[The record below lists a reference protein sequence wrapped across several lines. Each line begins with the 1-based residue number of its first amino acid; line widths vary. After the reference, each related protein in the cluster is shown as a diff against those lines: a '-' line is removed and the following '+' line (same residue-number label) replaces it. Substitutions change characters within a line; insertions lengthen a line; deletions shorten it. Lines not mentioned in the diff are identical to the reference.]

1 MDQITFTMMLTCKK
15 CSRKRIDTMQ
25 KLLVALT
32 ISTLVLFSSNAFAGE
47 KATTEECVQKAHE
60 AAALINARGL
70 QEGIKLIGD
79 PKGPFVWKDS
89 YVFLMD
95 LNGKMLAH
103 PMQPELTRHEHV
115 FLQTDSADKAIFVH
129 FVNIA
134 IEHGEGWVDY
144 MWPKPGKKS
153 PSKKITYIYKVP
165 TKNLLVGAGV
175 YVGGMMY

>member
-1 MDQITFTMMLTCKK
+1 M
-15 CSRKRIDTMQ
+15 
-25 KLLVALT
+25 
-32 ISTLVLFSSNAFAGE
+32 
-47 KATTEECVQKAHE
+47 
-60 AAALINARGL
+60 INARGL
-70 QEGIKLIGD
+70 DEAVKLIGD

-95 LNGKMLAH
+95 MKGKMLAH

-115 FLQTDSADKAIFVH
+115 LLETDATGKAIFVH

-134 IEHGEGWVDY
+134 REHGEGWVDY

-153 PSKKITYIYKVP
+153 PSKKVTYIYKVP
-165 TKNLLVGAGV
+165 GKDLIVGAGV

>member
-1 MDQITFTMMLTCKK
+1 
-15 CSRKRIDTMQ
+15 MQ
-25 KLLVALT
+25 NT
-32 ISTLVLFSSNAFAGE
+32 ISAITLSILALFSSQLYAE
-47 KATTEECVQKAHE
+47 DRATTEECVQKTHE
-60 AAALINARGL
+60 AAAMINARGL
-70 QEGIKLIGD
+70 EETIKLIAD

-95 LNGKMLAH
+95 LKGKMLAH
-103 PMQPELTRHEHV
+103 PMQPELTQYEHV
-115 FLQTDSADKAIFVH
+115 LLQTDSADKAFFVH

-134 IEHGEGWVDY
+134 KNSGQGWVDY

-165 TKNLLVGAGV
+165 SKDVFVGAGV

>member
-1 MDQITFTMMLTCKK
+1 MQNFLAALALSTFV
-15 CSRKRIDTMQ
+15 
-25 KLLVALT
+25 LV
-32 ISTLVLFSSNAFAGE
+32 FSPAFAGE
-47 KATTEECVQKAHE
+47 HATTEECIQKTHE
-60 AAALINARGL
+60 AAAMINARGL
-70 QEGIKLIGD
+70 EEAIKLIGD

-95 LNGKMLAH
+95 MEGKMLAH
-103 PMQPELTRHEHV
+103 PMQPELTRYKHV
-115 FLQTDSADKAIFVH
+115 LLKTDSTGKAIFVH

-134 IEHGEGWVDY
+134 KEHGQGWVDY

-153 PSKKITYIYKVP
+153 PSKKVTYIYKVP

>member
-1 MDQITFTMMLTCKK
+1 
-15 CSRKRIDTMQ
+15 MQ
-25 KLLVALT
+25 RFLIALA
-32 ISTLVLFSSNAFAGE
+32 ISTLVLFSSQASAGD
-47 KATTEECVQKAHE
+47 KATTEECVVKTHE
-60 AAALINARGL
+60 AAAMINARGL
-70 QEGIKLIGD
+70 AESIKLIGD

-103 PMQPELTRHEHV
+103 PMQPELTHNEHV
-115 FLQTDSADKAIFVH
+115 LLETDATDKAIFVH

-134 IEHGEGWVDY
+134 RNPGQGWVDY

-153 PSKKITYIYKVP
+153 PSKKVTYVYRVP
-165 TKNLLVGAGV
+165 SKDLLVGAGV

>member
-1 MDQITFTMMLTCKK
+1 
-15 CSRKRIDTMQ
+15 MQ
-25 KLLVALT
+25 RFLIVLT
-32 ISTLVLFSSNAFAGE
+32 ISTFVLFSSPAFAGD
-47 KATTEECVQKAHE
+47 KATTEECVVKTHE
-60 AAALINARGL
+60 AAAMINARGL
-70 QEGIKLIGD
+70 AESIKLIGD

-103 PMQPELTRHEHV
+103 PMQPELTRNEHV
-115 FLQTDSADKAIFVH
+115 LLETDATDKAIFVH

-134 IEHGEGWVDY
+134 RNPGQGWVDY

-153 PSKKITYIYKVP
+153 PSKKVTYIYRVP
-165 TKNLLVGAGV
+165 SKDLLVGAGV